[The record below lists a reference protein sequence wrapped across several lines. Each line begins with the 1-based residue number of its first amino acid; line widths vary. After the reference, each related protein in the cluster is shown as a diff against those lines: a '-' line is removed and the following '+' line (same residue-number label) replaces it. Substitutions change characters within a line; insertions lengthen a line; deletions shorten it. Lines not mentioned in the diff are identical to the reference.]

1 MIYLASPFFNP
12 QQDQVVEDLK
22 RSMGRFNLE
31 YYSPKDQF
39 RVNFKIDPPE
49 KLEQCFQANIK
60 AIRDADLILA
70 VIDDFD
76 PGTIWEMGY
85 ASANKKIILAY
96 SNVPGRGLNLMLS
109 QSCKGFCNGIVELE
123 AVLDRYKKLH
133 RIDTVVWKG
142 EIE

>member
-22 RSMGRFNLE
+22 RSMGRFSLE

-39 RVNFKIDPPE
+39 RVNFKTDPPE

-60 AIRDADLILA
+60 AIREADLILA

-76 PGTIWEMGY
+76 PGTVWEMGY
-85 ASANKKIILAY
+85 AFANKKPILAF
-96 SNVPGRGLNLMLS
+96 SAVPGRGLNLMLS
-109 QSCKGFCNGIVELE
+109 QSCVGFCNGVAELE
-123 AVLDRYKKLH
+123 VILDRYKKLR
-133 RIDTVVWKG
+133 RIDSVSWKG
-142 EIE
+142 EVI